1 MRKKIAVAL
10 AAGVAFGTM
19 FAAPV
24 AASVAEAASSE
35 SVLKLKSPAETFATQ
50 GDKLYAERKYAEAGE
65 AYKKAAEEDEKN
77 DQYWFQAG
85 ISFQNAGKPHSA
97 ADCFKKAV
105 KLQPNNGIYNKW
117 LGVAYWAQTSNPGG
131 TSTDTLQ
138 ERAMKYTGRAA
149 ELLPNDIDAQA
160 TAGVIEEAV
169 GDSVRIQS
177 RSGWFMVFPGAIER
191 HFKKAYQYYRRAVEI
206 DPSKTENIDRLNRFV
221 STHSEYGFQP
231 YTPATQSTPQP
242 AGTTDAPGT
251 TGAPSGEVTNN
262 TGNLHTL
269 IYTPLQSENTV
280 LAFQPLD
287 SEGDISEIYLNPY
300 KFGRDYIII
309 STFPYERGRGYYHH
323 FSTFAYTPDDPDDPG
338 AGGEFLFTGGD
349 GGYLSVYFMRARI
362 IDETTLK
369 IEWVT
374 GKDAPQP
381 RQPSEYLPYPEDI
394 YELQH
399 LTQDQA
405 DNYRKVSYRFISK
418 HGHFP
423 RYYNQEFSAMFA
435 VLDFLKEGNT
445 LEAITEPPQG
455 MAIPGEDEDFKQPG
469 KYRKPKTDVA
479 AAR

>member
-1 MRKKIAVAL
+1 MRKKIAIAL

-24 AASVAEAASSE
+24 SASVAEAASSE

-231 YTPATQSTPQP
+231 YGSTPQSANP
-242 AGTTDAPGT
+242 SAGTTGNRPTAPLNTPESLKTDGT
-251 TGAPSGEVTNN
+251 SIQDMLRTGKIKAYNAGAGFEWWDEEARADFEALPFPDDIEVVAGNVYRVTWDDNN
-262 TGNLHTL
+262 
-269 IYTPLQSENTV
+269 P
-280 LAFQPLD
+280 
-287 SEGDISEIYLNPY
+287 
-300 KFGRDYIII
+300 DYIKYIVI
-309 STFPYERGRGYYHH
+309 VPRHVRIHY
-323 FSTFAYTPDDPDDPG
+323 G
-338 AGGEFLFTGGD
+338 AGEEDAHDSLLVVEIASKGYDDKGAICLLPTTMMNDECYIRKGRTREIVHFAGD
-349 GGYLSVYFMRARI
+349 EDTFSWKWLEEGQKEIEEQQGSALPMLGAETYYTFEDSGNPELI
-362 IDETTLK
+362 ILRGHCDERT
-369 IEWVT
+369 WT
-374 GKDAPQP
+374 GKMELV
-381 RQPSEYLPYPEDI
+381 PSVV
-394 YELQH
+394 
-399 LTQDQA
+399 T
-405 DNYRKVSYRFISK
+405 
-418 HGHFP
+418 
-423 RYYNQEFSAMFA
+423 
-435 VLDFLKEGNT
+435 
-445 LEAITEPPQG
+445 PPFQG
-455 MAIPGEDEDFKQPG
+455 
-469 KYRKPKTDVA
+469 
-479 AAR
+479 

>member
-221 STHSEYGFQP
+221 STHSEYGF
-231 YTPATQSTPQP
+231 
-242 AGTTDAPGT
+242 
-251 TGAPSGEVTNN
+251 
-262 TGNLHTL
+262 
-269 IYTPLQSENTV
+269 
-280 LAFQPLD
+280 
-287 SEGDISEIYLNPY
+287 
-300 KFGRDYIII
+300 
-309 STFPYERGRGYYHH
+309 
-323 FSTFAYTPDDPDDPG
+323 
-338 AGGEFLFTGGD
+338 
-349 GGYLSVYFMRARI
+349 
-362 IDETTLK
+362 
-369 IEWVT
+369 
-374 GKDAPQP
+374 
-381 RQPSEYLPYPEDI
+381 
-394 YELQH
+394 
-399 LTQDQA
+399 
-405 DNYRKVSYRFISK
+405 
-418 HGHFP
+418 
-423 RYYNQEFSAMFA
+423 
-435 VLDFLKEGNT
+435 
-445 LEAITEPPQG
+445 
-455 MAIPGEDEDFKQPG
+455 
-469 KYRKPKTDVA
+469 
-479 AAR
+479 